1 MTVPAP
7 TFRNNDRTRKIIIT
21 CALPYANGQIHL
33 GHMLEHIQADI
44 QARFQRMRG
53 HHCYFICADDA
64 HGTPIML
71 KAEEEGVSPT
81 QLIDRVWVEHRRDF
95 DDFLISFD
103 NYYTTHSPENRY
115 YAELIYGRLNANGH
129 INRRTIRQLYDPE
142 RQMFLPDRFVR
153 GTCPVCRAENQHGDN
168 CEVCGSAYSSSE
180 LIDPVSVVSGAVP
193 QTRESEQ
200 LFFKLGDFRDFMIE
214 WFAQGHTQKEIANK
228 QMELFAQEL
237 LEWDI
242 SRNAPYWGFEIPGEK
257 DKYFYV
263 WLDAPIGYLASFRNL
278 CDRENLDFDEFFHKD
293 SVCEL
298 YHYVG
303 KDVARFHALFWPAE
317 LHGAGFRTPSGVWV
331 HGFLTVNGQ
340 KMSKSRGTFI
350 MAATYIKH
358 LNPEYLRYYFA
369 GKLDNTIDDIDLN
382 LTDLRTRVNSDLV
395 GKLVNIASR
404 CAGFI
409 TKTFDGKLGNV
420 LADVAMFEEF
430 AGAGEKIAASY
441 ESRLYNRAIRDIMA
455 LADRANQYIDA
466 AKPWVLVKDDR
477 TREQVRLICTQGLN
491 LFRLLIIYL
500 KPVLPKTAVNVE
512 LFLNIPPLKW
522 QDAGQPLLNH
532 RINRFKPLLTR
543 IEDKQIQSM
552 VAESMTGAKPS
563 TALADTPLAAPIS
576 MDDFSRVDLRVARI
590 VDASHVE
597 GADKLLRLTL
607 DLGGETRN
615 VFAGI
620 RSAYQPADLPGR
632 LTVVVANLAPRKMK
646 FGTSE
651 GMALCAGSGGKELF
665 LLSPDEGAIPGMRIT

>member
-1 MTVPAP
+1 MTSQE
-7 TFRNNDRTRKIIIT
+7 NHRTRKIMIT
-21 CALPYANGQIHL
+21 CALPYANGQVHL
-33 GHMLEHIQADI
+33 GHLLEHIQADI

-53 HHCYFICADDA
+53 HCCYFICADDA

-71 KAEEEGVSPT
+71 KAEEEGISPK
-81 QLIDRVWVEHRRDF
+81 QLIDRVLVEHKRDF

-115 YAELIYGRLNANGH
+115 YAELIYKRLNENGH
-129 INRRTIRQLYDPE
+129 INRRTIKQLYDPE
-142 RQMFLPDRFVR
+142 RQMFLPDRFVK
-153 GTCPVCRAENQHGDN
+153 GTCPVCRAEDQYGDN
-168 CEVCGSAYSSSE
+168 CEACGSTYSSSE
-180 LIDPVSVVSGAVP
+180 LINPVSAVSGATP
-193 QTRESEQ
+193 QMRESEQ
-200 LFFKLGDFRDFMIE
+200 LFFNLGNFKDFMIE
-214 WFAQGHTQKEIANK
+214 WFGQGHTQKEIANK
-228 QMELFAQEL
+228 QMELFTQEW

-278 CDRENLDFDEFFHKD
+278 CDRENLDFDEFFRKD
-293 SVCEL
+293 SECEL

-317 LHGAGFRTPSGVWV
+317 LHGAGFRTPSAVWV

-350 MAATYIKH
+350 MGETYINH
-358 LNPEYLRYYFA
+358 LNPEYLRYYYA

-382 LTDLRTRVNSDLV
+382 LTDFQTRVNSDLV

-409 TKTFDGKLGNV
+409 TKTFDGKLSDV
-420 LADVAMFEEF
+420 LADVTMFEEF
-430 AGAGEKIAASY
+430 AEAGEKIAASY
-441 ESRLYNRAIRDIMA
+441 ESRRYSRAIRDVMA

-466 AKPWVLVKDDR
+466 AKPWVLVKNDD
-477 TREQVRLICTQGLN
+477 TRDQVQLICTQGLN
-491 LFRLLIIYL
+491 LFRLLMIYL
-500 KPVLPKTAVNVE
+500 KPVLPKTAGNVE
-512 LFLNIPPLKW
+512 LFLNVPPLIW
-522 QDAGQPLLNH
+522 EDAGQPLLNH

-543 IEDKQIQSM
+543 IEDKQIEAM
-552 VAESMTGAKPS
+552 VEETKAEPKLSGPP
-563 TALADTPLAAPIS
+563 ADMPVADQIS
-576 MDDFSRVDLRVARI
+576 IDDFSRVDLRIARI

-597 GADKLLRLTL
+597 GADKLLQLTL
-607 DLGGETRN
+607 DLGFDDRN
-615 VFAGI
+615 IFAGI
-620 RSAYQPADLPGR
+620 KSAYRPEDIKGR

-651 GMALCAGSGGKELF
+651 GMVLCAGPGGKDLF

>member
-1 MTVPAP
+1 M
-7 TFRNNDRTRKIIIT
+7 IT
-21 CALPYANGQIHL
+21 CALPYANGQVHL
-33 GHMLEHIQADI
+33 GHLLEHIQADI

-53 HHCYFICADDA
+53 HCCYFICADDA

-71 KAEEEGVSPT
+71 KAEEEGISPK
-81 QLIDRVWVEHRRDF
+81 QLIDRVLVEHKRDF

-115 YAELIYGRLNANGH
+115 YAELIYKRLNENGH
-129 INRRTIRQLYDPE
+129 INRRTIKQLYDPE
-142 RQMFLPDRFVR
+142 RQMFLPDRFVK
-153 GTCPVCRAENQHGDN
+153 GTCPVCRAEDQYGDN
-168 CEVCGSAYSSSE
+168 CEACGSTYSSSE
-180 LIDPVSVVSGAVP
+180 LINPVSAVSGATP
-193 QTRESEQ
+193 QMRESEQ
-200 LFFKLGDFRDFMIE
+200 LFFNLGNFKDFMIE
-214 WFAQGHTQKEIANK
+214 WFGQGHTQKEIANK
-228 QMELFAQEL
+228 QMELFTQEW

-278 CDRENLDFDEFFHKD
+278 CDRENLDFDEFFRKD
-293 SVCEL
+293 SECEL

-317 LHGAGFRTPSGVWV
+317 LHGAGFRTPSAVWV

-350 MAATYIKH
+350 MGETYINH
-358 LNPEYLRYYFA
+358 LNPEYLRYYYA

-382 LTDLRTRVNSDLV
+382 LTDFQTRVNSDLV

-409 TKTFDGKLGNV
+409 TKTFDGKLSDV
-420 LADVAMFEEF
+420 LADVTMFEEF
-430 AGAGEKIAASY
+430 AEAGEKIAASY
-441 ESRLYNRAIRDIMA
+441 ESRRYSRAIRDVMA

-466 AKPWVLVKDDR
+466 AKPWVLVKNDD
-477 TREQVRLICTQGLN
+477 TRDQVQLICTQGLN
-491 LFRLLIIYL
+491 LFRLLMIYL
-500 KPVLPKTAVNVE
+500 KPVLPKTAGNVE
-512 LFLNIPPLKW
+512 LFLNVPPLIW
-522 QDAGQPLLNH
+522 EDAGQPLLNH

-543 IEDKQIQSM
+543 IEDKQIEAM
-552 VAESMTGAKPS
+552 VEETKAEPKLSGPP
-563 TALADTPLAAPIS
+563 ADMPVADQIS
-576 MDDFSRVDLRVARI
+576 IDDFSRVDLRIARI

-597 GADKLLRLTL
+597 GADKLLQLTL
-607 DLGGETRN
+607 DLGFDDRN
-615 VFAGI
+615 IFAGI
-620 RSAYQPADLPGR
+620 KSAYRPEDIKGR

-651 GMALCAGSGGKELF
+651 GMVLCAGPGGKDLF

>member
-1 MTVPAP
+1 M
-7 TFRNNDRTRKIIIT
+7 IT
-21 CALPYANGQIHL
+21 CALPYANGQVHL
-33 GHMLEHIQADI
+33 GHLLEHVQADI

-53 HHCYFICADDA
+53 HCCYFICADDA

-71 KAEEEGVSPT
+71 KAEEEGISPM
-81 QLIDRVWVEHRRDF
+81 QLIDRVWVEHKRDF

-115 YAELIYGRLNANGH
+115 YAELIYNRLNENGH
-129 INRRTIRQLYDPE
+129 INRRTIKQLYDPE
-142 RQMFLPDRFVR
+142 RQMFLPDRFVK
-153 GTCPVCRAENQHGDN
+153 GTCPVCRAEDQYGDN
-168 CEVCGSAYSSSE
+168 CEACGSTYSSSE
-180 LIDPVSVVSGAVP
+180 LINPVSAVSGATP
-193 QTRESEQ
+193 EMRESEQ
-200 LFFKLGDFRDFMIE
+200 LFFKLGDFKDFMIE
-214 WFAQGHTQKEIANK
+214 WFGQGHTQKEIANK
-228 QMELFAQEL
+228 QMELFTQEL

-278 CDRENLDFDEFFHKD
+278 CDRENLDFDEFFRKD
-293 SVCEL
+293 SECEL

-350 MAATYIKH
+350 MAETYINH

-382 LTDLRTRVNSDLV
+382 LTDFQTRVNSDLV

-409 TKTFDGKLGNV
+409 TKTFDGKLSDV
-420 LADVAMFEEF
+420 LADVTMFEEF
-430 AGAGEKIAASY
+430 AEAGGKIAASY
-441 ESRLYNRAIRDIMA
+441 ESRRYSRAIRDVMA

-466 AKPWVLVKDDR
+466 AKPWVLVKNDD
-477 TREQVRLICTQGLN
+477 TRDQVRVICTQGLN
-491 LFRLLIIYL
+491 LFRLLMIYL
-500 KPVLPKTAVNVE
+500 KPVLPKTAGNVE

-522 QDAGQPLLNH
+522 EDAGQPLLNH

-543 IEDKQIQSM
+543 IEDKQIEAM
-552 VAESMTGAKPS
+552 VEETRAEPKLSGP
-563 TALADTPLAAPIS
+563 LADMPVVDQIS
-576 MDDFSRVDLRVARI
+576 IDDFSRVDLRIARI

-597 GADKLLRLTL
+597 GADKLLQLTL
-607 DLGGETRN
+607 DLGFDDRN
-615 VFAGI
+615 IFAGI
-620 RSAYQPADLPGR
+620 KSAYQPEDIKGR

-651 GMALCAGSGGKELF
+651 GMVLCAGPGGKDLF

>member
-1 MTVPAP
+1 M
-7 TFRNNDRTRKIIIT
+7 IT
-21 CALPYANGQIHL
+21 CALPYANGQLHL
-33 GHMLEHIQADI
+33 GHLLEHIQADI

-53 HHCYFICADDA
+53 HFCYFICADDA

-71 KAEEEGVSPT
+71 KAEEEGISPM
-81 QLIDRVWVEHRRDF
+81 QLIDRVWVEHKRDF

-115 YAELIYGRLNANGH
+115 YAELIYSRLNENGH
-129 INRRTIRQLYDPE
+129 INRRTIQQLYDPE
-142 RQMFLPDRFVR
+142 RQMFLPDRFVK
-153 GTCPVCRAENQHGDN
+153 GTCPVCRAEDQYGDN
-168 CEVCGSAYSSSE
+168 CEACGSTYSSSE
-180 LIDPVSVVSGAVP
+180 LIDPVSAVSGATP
-193 QTRESEQ
+193 QMRESEQ
-200 LFFKLGDFRDFMIE
+200 LFFKLGDFKDFMIE
-214 WFAQGHTQKEIANK
+214 WFGQGHTQKEIANK
-228 QMELFAQEL
+228 QMELFTQEL

-278 CDRENLDFDEFFHKD
+278 CDRENLDFDEFFRKD
-293 SVCEL
+293 SECEL

-350 MAATYIKH
+350 MAETYLNH
-358 LNPEYLRYYFA
+358 LDPEYLRYYFA
-369 GKLDNTIDDIDLN
+369 GKLDHTIDDIDLN
-382 LTDLRTRVNSDLV
+382 LTDFQTRVNSDLV

-409 TKTFDGKLGNV
+409 TKTFDGKLSDV
-420 LADVAMFEEF
+420 LADVTLFEEF
-430 AGAGEKIAASY
+430 AEAEGKIAASY
-441 ESRLYNRAIRDIMA
+441 ESRRYSRAIRDVMA

-466 AKPWVLVKDDR
+466 AKPWILVKNDD
-477 TREQVRLICTQGLN
+477 TRDQVRLICTQGLN
-491 LFRLLIIYL
+491 LFRLLMIYL
-500 KPVLPKTAVNVE
+500 KPVLPKTAGNVE
-512 LFLNIPPLKW
+512 SFLNIPPLKW
-522 QDAGQPLLNH
+522 EDAGQPLLNH

-543 IEDKQIQSM
+543 IEDKQIEAM
-552 VAESMTGAKPS
+552 VEETRAEPKPS
-563 TALADTPLAAPIS
+563 GPLADMPVADQIS
-576 MDDFSRVDLRVARI
+576 IDDFSRVDLRVARI
-590 VDASHVE
+590 VDANHVE

-607 DLGGETRN
+607 DLGFDERN
-615 VFAGI
+615 IFAGI
-620 RSAYQPADLPGR
+620 KSAYQPEDIKGR

-651 GMALCAGSGGKELF
+651 GMALCAGPGGKDLF
-665 LLSPDEGAIPGMRIT
+665 LLSPDEGAVPGMRIT

>member
-1 MTVPAP
+1 ML
-7 TFRNNDRTRKIIIT
+7 T

-33 GHMLEHIQADI
+33 GHLLEHIQADI

-53 HHCYFICADDA
+53 HCCYFICADDA

-71 KAEEEGVSPT
+71 KAEEEGISPLE
-81 QLIDRVWVEHRRDF
+81 LIERVRGEHQRDF

-103 NYYTTHSPENRY
+103 NYYTTHSPENRH
-115 YAELIYGRLNANGH
+115 YAELIYSRLNENGH
-129 INRRTIRQLYDPE
+129 ISRRTIQQLYDPE
-142 RQMFLPDRFVR
+142 KQMFLPDRFVK
-153 GTCPVCRAENQHGDN
+153 GTCPVCQAEGQYGDN
-168 CEVCGSAYSSSE
+168 CEACGSAYSSSE
-180 LIDPVSVVSGAVP
+180 LINPVSAVSGAIP
-193 QTRESEQ
+193 EMRESEQ

-214 WFAQGHTQKEIANK
+214 WFKQGHTQKEIANK
-228 QMELFAQEL
+228 QMELFSEEL

-263 WLDAPIGYLASFRNL
+263 WLDAPIGYLASFQNL
-278 CDRENLDFDEFFHKD
+278 CDRENLDFDEFFRKD
-293 SVCEL
+293 SECEL
-298 YHYVG
+298 VHYVG
-303 KDVARFHALFWPAE
+303 KDIARFHALFWPAE

-350 MAATYIKH
+350 MAETYINH
-358 LNPEYLRYYFA
+358 LNPEYLRYYYA
-369 GKLDNTIDDIDLN
+369 GKLDHTIDDIDLN
-382 LTDLRTRVNSDLV
+382 LADFQTRVNADLV

-409 TKTFDGKLGNV
+409 TRIFDGRLSDT
-420 LADVAMFEEF
+420 LADAAMFEEF
-430 AGAGEKIAASY
+430 VEAGEKIAVSY
-441 ESRLYNRAIRDIMA
+441 ESRRYSRAIRDVMA

-466 AKPWVLVKDDR
+466 AKPWILVKNDD
-477 TREQVRLICTQGLN
+477 TRDQVQSICTQGLN
-491 LFRLLIIYL
+491 LFRLLMVYL
-500 KPVLPKTAVNVE
+500 KPVLPKTADNVE
-512 LFLNIPPLKW
+512 SFLNIPPLKW
-522 QDAGQPLLNH
+522 EDAGQPLLNH

-543 IEDKQIQSM
+543 IESKQIEAM
-552 VAESMTGAKPS
+552 VAETRTEPKPS
-563 TALADTPLAAPIS
+563 AALSDMPVADPINI
-576 MDDFSRVDLRVARI
+576 DDFSRVDLRVARI

-615 VFAGI
+615 IFAGI
-620 RSAYQPADLPGR
+620 KSAYQPSDLKGR

-651 GMALCAGSGGKELF
+651 GMALCAGPGGKDLF
-665 LLSPDEGAIPGMRIT
+665 LLSPDEGATPGMRIT

>member
-1 MTVPAP
+1 M
-7 TFRNNDRTRKIIIT
+7 IT
-21 CALPYANGQIHL
+21 CALPYANGQVHL
-33 GHMLEHIQADI
+33 GHLLEHIQADI

-53 HHCYFICADDA
+53 HCCYFICADDA

-71 KAEEEGVSPT
+71 KAEEEGISPK
-81 QLIDRVWVEHRRDF
+81 QLIDRVLVEHKRDF

-115 YAELIYGRLNANGH
+115 YAELIYKRLNENGH
-129 INRRTIRQLYDPE
+129 INRRTIKQLYDPE
-142 RQMFLPDRFVR
+142 RQMFLPDRFVK
-153 GTCPVCRAENQHGDN
+153 GTCPVCRAEDQYGDN
-168 CEVCGSAYSSSE
+168 CEACGSTYSSSE
-180 LIDPVSVVSGAVP
+180 LINPVSAVSGATP
-193 QTRESEQ
+193 QMRESEQ
-200 LFFKLGDFRDFMIE
+200 LFFNLGNFKDFMIE
-214 WFAQGHTQKEIANK
+214 WFGQGHTQKEIANK
-228 QMELFAQEL
+228 QMELFTQEW

-278 CDRENLDFDEFFHKD
+278 CDRENLDFDEFFRKD
-293 SVCEL
+293 SECEL

-317 LHGAGFRTPSGVWV
+317 LHGAGFRTPSAVWV

-350 MAATYIKH
+350 MGETYINH
-358 LNPEYLRYYFA
+358 LNPEYLRYYYA

-382 LTDLRTRVNSDLV
+382 LTDFQTRVNSDLV

-409 TKTFDGKLGNV
+409 TKTFDGKLSDV
-420 LADVAMFEEF
+420 LVDVTMFEEF
-430 AGAGEKIAASY
+430 AEAGEKIAASY
-441 ESRLYNRAIRDIMA
+441 ESRRYSRAIRDVMA

-466 AKPWVLVKDDR
+466 AKPWVLVRNDD
-477 TREQVRLICTQGLN
+477 TRDQVQSICTQGLN
-491 LFRLLIIYL
+491 LFRLLMIYL
-500 KPVLPKTAVNVE
+500 KPVLPKTAGNVE
-512 LFLNIPPLKW
+512 LFLNVPPLKW
-522 QDAGQPLLNH
+522 EDAGQPLLNH

-543 IEDKQIQSM
+543 IEDKQIEAM
-552 VAESMTGAKPS
+552 VEETRAEPKLSGPP
-563 TALADTPLAAPIS
+563 ADMPVADQIS
-576 MDDFSRVDLRVARI
+576 IDDFSRVDLRIARI

-607 DLGGETRN
+607 DLGLDDRN
-615 VFAGI
+615 IFAGI
-620 RSAYQPADLPGR
+620 KSAYRPEDIKGR

-651 GMALCAGSGGKELF
+651 GMVLCAGPGGKDLF

>member
-1 MTVPAP
+1 MTSQE
-7 TFRNNDRTRKIIIT
+7 NHRTRKIMIT
-21 CALPYANGQIHL
+21 CALPYANGQVHL
-33 GHMLEHIQADI
+33 GHLLEHIQADI

-53 HHCYFICADDA
+53 HCCYFICADDA

-71 KAEEEGVSPT
+71 KAEEEGISPK
-81 QLIDRVWVEHRRDF
+81 QLIDRVLVEHKRDF

-115 YAELIYGRLNANGH
+115 YAELIYKRLNENGH
-129 INRRTIRQLYDPE
+129 INRRTIKQLYDPE
-142 RQMFLPDRFVR
+142 RQMFLPDRFVK
-153 GTCPVCRAENQHGDN
+153 GTCPVCRAEDQYGDN
-168 CEVCGSAYSSSE
+168 CEACGSTYSSSE
-180 LIDPVSVVSGAVP
+180 LINPVSAVSGATP
-193 QTRESEQ
+193 QMRESEQ
-200 LFFKLGDFRDFMIE
+200 LFFNLGNFKDFMIE
-214 WFAQGHTQKEIANK
+214 WFGQGHTQKEIANK
-228 QMELFAQEL
+228 QMELFTQEW

-278 CDRENLDFDEFFHKD
+278 CDRENLDFDEFFRKD
-293 SVCEL
+293 SECEL

-317 LHGAGFRTPSGVWV
+317 LHGAGFRTPSAVWV

-350 MAATYIKH
+350 MAETYINH
-358 LNPEYLRYYFA
+358 LSPEYLRYYFA

-382 LTDLRTRVNSDLV
+382 LTDFQTRVNSDLV

-409 TKTFDGKLGNV
+409 TKTFDGKLSDV
-420 LADVAMFEEF
+420 LADVTMFEEF
-430 AGAGEKIAASY
+430 AEAGGKIAASY
-441 ESRLYNRAIRDIMA
+441 ESRRYSRAIRDVMA

-466 AKPWVLVKDDR
+466 AKPWVLVRNDD
-477 TREQVRLICTQGLN
+477 TRDQVQSICTQGLN
-491 LFRLLIIYL
+491 LFRLLMIYL
-500 KPVLPKTAVNVE
+500 KPVLPKTAGNVE
-512 LFLNIPPLKW
+512 LFLNVPPLKW
-522 QDAGQPLLNH
+522 EDAGQPLLNH

-543 IEDKQIQSM
+543 IEDKQIEAM
-552 VAESMTGAKPS
+552 VEETRAEPKLSGPP
-563 TALADTPLAAPIS
+563 ADMPVADQIS
-576 MDDFSRVDLRVARI
+576 IDDFSRVDLRIARI

-607 DLGGETRN
+607 DLGFDDRN
-615 VFAGI
+615 IFAGI
-620 RSAYQPADLPGR
+620 KSAYRPEDIKGR

-651 GMALCAGSGGKELF
+651 GMVLCAGPGGKDLF

>member
-1 MTVPAP
+1 M
-7 TFRNNDRTRKIIIT
+7 IT
-21 CALPYANGQIHL
+21 CALPYANGQVHL
-33 GHMLEHIQADI
+33 GHLLEHIQADI

-53 HHCYFICADDA
+53 HCCYFICADDA

-71 KAEEEGVSPT
+71 KAEEEGISPK
-81 QLIDRVWVEHRRDF
+81 QLIDRVLVEHKRDF

-115 YAELIYGRLNANGH
+115 YAELIYKRLNENGH
-129 INRRTIRQLYDPE
+129 INRRTIKQLYDPE
-142 RQMFLPDRFVR
+142 RQMFLPDRFVK
-153 GTCPVCRAENQHGDN
+153 GTCPVCRAEDQYGDN
-168 CEVCGSAYSSSE
+168 CEACGSTYSSSE
-180 LIDPVSVVSGAVP
+180 LINPVSAVSGATP
-193 QTRESEQ
+193 QMRESEQ
-200 LFFKLGDFRDFMIE
+200 LFFNLGNFKDFMVE
-214 WFAQGHTQKEIANK
+214 WFGQGHTQKEIANK
-228 QMELFAQEL
+228 QMELFTQEW

-278 CDRENLDFDEFFHKD
+278 CDRENLDFDEFFRKD
-293 SVCEL
+293 SECEL

-317 LHGAGFRTPSGVWV
+317 LHGAGFRTPSAVWV

-350 MAATYIKH
+350 MGETYINH
-358 LNPEYLRYYFA
+358 LNPEYLRYYYA

-382 LTDLRTRVNSDLV
+382 LTDFQTRVNSDLV

-409 TKTFDGKLGNV
+409 TKTFDGKLSDV
-420 LADVAMFEEF
+420 LADVTMFEEF
-430 AGAGEKIAASY
+430 AEAGEKIAASY
-441 ESRLYNRAIRDIMA
+441 ESRRYSRAIRDVMA

-466 AKPWVLVKDDR
+466 AKPWVLVKNDD
-477 TREQVRLICTQGLN
+477 TRDQVQLICTQGLN
-491 LFRLLIIYL
+491 LFRLLMIYL
-500 KPVLPKTAVNVE
+500 KPVLPKTAGNVE
-512 LFLNIPPLKW
+512 LFLNVPPLIW
-522 QDAGQPLLNH
+522 EDAGQPLLNH

-543 IEDKQIQSM
+543 IEDKQIEAM
-552 VAESMTGAKPS
+552 VEETKAEPKLSGPP
-563 TALADTPLAAPIS
+563 ADMPVADQIS
-576 MDDFSRVDLRVARI
+576 IDDFSRVDLRIARI

-597 GADKLLRLTL
+597 GADKLLQLTL
-607 DLGGETRN
+607 DLGFDDRKI
-615 VFAGI
+615 FAGI
-620 RSAYQPADLPGR
+620 KSAYRPEDIKGR

-651 GMALCAGSGGKELF
+651 GMVLCAGPGGKDLF

>member
-1 MTVPAP
+1 M
-7 TFRNNDRTRKIIIT
+7 IT
-21 CALPYANGQIHL
+21 CALPYANGQVHL
-33 GHMLEHIQADI
+33 GHLLEHIQADI

-53 HHCYFICADDA
+53 HCCYFICADDA

-71 KAEEEGVSPT
+71 KAEEEGISPK
-81 QLIDRVWVEHRRDF
+81 QLIDRVLVEHKRDF

-115 YAELIYGRLNANGH
+115 YAELIYKRLNENGH
-129 INRRTIRQLYDPE
+129 INRRTIKQLYDPE
-142 RQMFLPDRFVR
+142 RQMFLPDRFVK
-153 GTCPVCRAENQHGDN
+153 GTCPVCRAEDQYGDN
-168 CEVCGSAYSSSE
+168 CEACGSTYSSSE
-180 LIDPVSVVSGAVP
+180 LINPVSAVSGATP
-193 QTRESEQ
+193 QMRESEQ
-200 LFFKLGDFRDFMIE
+200 LFFNLGNFKDFMIE
-214 WFAQGHTQKEIANK
+214 WFGQGHTQKEIANK
-228 QMELFAQEL
+228 QMELFTQEW

-278 CDRENLDFDEFFHKD
+278 CDRENLDFDEFFRKD
-293 SVCEL
+293 SECEL

-317 LHGAGFRTPSGVWV
+317 LHGAGFRTPSAVWV

-350 MAATYIKH
+350 MAETYINH
-358 LNPEYLRYYFA
+358 LSPEYLRYYFA

-382 LTDLRTRVNSDLV
+382 LTDFQTRVNSDLV

-409 TKTFDGKLGNV
+409 TKTFDGKLSDV
-420 LADVAMFEEF
+420 LADVTMFEEF
-430 AGAGEKIAASY
+430 AEAGGKIAASY
-441 ESRLYNRAIRDIMA
+441 ESRRYSRAIRDVMA

-466 AKPWVLVKDDR
+466 AKPWVLVRNDD
-477 TREQVRLICTQGLN
+477 TRDQVQSICTQGLN
-491 LFRLLIIYL
+491 LFRLLMIYL
-500 KPVLPKTAVNVE
+500 KPVLPKTAGNVE
-512 LFLNIPPLKW
+512 LFLNVPPLKW
-522 QDAGQPLLNH
+522 EDAGQPLLNH

-543 IEDKQIQSM
+543 IEDKQIEAM
-552 VAESMTGAKPS
+552 VEETRAEPKLSGPP
-563 TALADTPLAAPIS
+563 ADMPVADQIS
-576 MDDFSRVDLRVARI
+576 IDDFSRVDLRIARI

-607 DLGGETRN
+607 DLGFDDRN
-615 VFAGI
+615 IFAGI
-620 RSAYQPADLPGR
+620 KSAYRPEDIKGR

-651 GMALCAGSGGKELF
+651 GMVLCAGPGGKDLF

>member
-1 MTVPAP
+1 M
-7 TFRNNDRTRKIIIT
+7 IT
-21 CALPYANGQIHL
+21 CALPYANGQVHL
-33 GHMLEHIQADI
+33 GHLLEHIQADI

-53 HHCYFICADDA
+53 HCCYFICADDA

-71 KAEEEGVSPT
+71 KAEEEGISPK
-81 QLIDRVWVEHRRDF
+81 QLIDRVLVEHKRDF

-115 YAELIYGRLNANGH
+115 YAELIYKRLNENGH
-129 INRRTIRQLYDPE
+129 INRRTIKQLYDPE
-142 RQMFLPDRFVR
+142 RQMFLPDRFVK
-153 GTCPVCRAENQHGDN
+153 GTCPVCRAEDQYGDN
-168 CEVCGSAYSSSE
+168 CEACGSTYSSSE
-180 LIDPVSVVSGAVP
+180 LINPVSAVSGATP
-193 QTRESEQ
+193 QMRESEQ
-200 LFFKLGDFRDFMIE
+200 LFFNLGNFKDFMVE
-214 WFAQGHTQKEIANK
+214 WFGQGHTQKEIANK
-228 QMELFAQEL
+228 QMELFTQEW

-278 CDRENLDFDEFFHKD
+278 CDRENLDFDEFFRKD
-293 SVCEL
+293 SECEL

-317 LHGAGFRTPSGVWV
+317 LHGAGFRTPSAVWV

-350 MAATYIKH
+350 MGETYINH
-358 LNPEYLRYYFA
+358 LNPEYLRYYYA

-382 LTDLRTRVNSDLV
+382 LTDFQTRVNSDLV

-409 TKTFDGKLGNV
+409 TKTFDGKLSDV
-420 LADVAMFEEF
+420 LADVTMFEEF
-430 AGAGEKIAASY
+430 AEAGEKIAASY
-441 ESRLYNRAIRDIMA
+441 ESRRYSRAMRDVMA
-455 LADRANQYIDA
+455 LADRANQYIDS
-466 AKPWVLVKDDR
+466 AKPWVLVKNDD
-477 TREQVRLICTQGLN
+477 TRDQVQLICTQGLN
-491 LFRLLIIYL
+491 LFRLLMIYL
-500 KPVLPKTAVNVE
+500 KPVLPKTAGNVE
-512 LFLNIPPLKW
+512 LFLNVPPLIW
-522 QDAGQPLLNH
+522 EDAGQPLLNH

-543 IEDKQIQSM
+543 IEDKQIEAM
-552 VAESMTGAKPS
+552 VEETKAEPKLSGPP
-563 TALADTPLAAPIS
+563 ADMPVADQIS
-576 MDDFSRVDLRVARI
+576 IDDFSRVDLRIARI

-597 GADKLLRLTL
+597 GADKLLQLTL
-607 DLGGETRN
+607 DLGFDDRKI
-615 VFAGI
+615 FAGI
-620 RSAYQPADLPGR
+620 KSAYRPEDIKGR

-651 GMALCAGSGGKELF
+651 GMVLCAGPGGKDLF

>member
-1 MTVPAP
+1 MTSQE
-7 TFRNNDRTRKIIIT
+7 NHRTRKIMIT
-21 CALPYANGQIHL
+21 CALPYANGQVHL
-33 GHMLEHIQADI
+33 GHLLEHIQADI

-53 HHCYFICADDA
+53 HCCYFICADDA

-71 KAEEEGVSPT
+71 KAEEEGISPK
-81 QLIDRVWVEHRRDF
+81 QLIDRVLVEHKRDF

-115 YAELIYGRLNANGH
+115 YAELIYKRLNENGH
-129 INRRTIRQLYDPE
+129 INRRTIKQLYDPE
-142 RQMFLPDRFVR
+142 RQMFLPDRFVK
-153 GTCPVCRAENQHGDN
+153 GTCPVCRAEDQYGDN
-168 CEVCGSAYSSSE
+168 CEACGSTYSSSE
-180 LIDPVSVVSGAVP
+180 LINPVSAVSGATP
-193 QTRESEQ
+193 QMRESEQ
-200 LFFKLGDFRDFMIE
+200 LFFNLGNFKDFMVE
-214 WFAQGHTQKEIANK
+214 WFGQGHTQKEIANK
-228 QMELFAQEL
+228 QMELFTQEW

-278 CDRENLDFDEFFHKD
+278 CDRENLDFDEFFRKD
-293 SVCEL
+293 SECEL

-317 LHGAGFRTPSGVWV
+317 LHGAGFRTPSAVWV

-350 MAATYIKH
+350 MGETYINH
-358 LNPEYLRYYFA
+358 LNPEYLRYYYA

-382 LTDLRTRVNSDLV
+382 LTDFQTRVNSDLV

-409 TKTFDGKLGNV
+409 TKTFDGKLSDV
-420 LADVAMFEEF
+420 LADVTMFEEF
-430 AGAGEKIAASY
+430 AEAGEKIAASY
-441 ESRLYNRAIRDIMA
+441 ESRRYSRAIRDVMA

-466 AKPWVLVKDDR
+466 AKPWVLVKNDD
-477 TREQVRLICTQGLN
+477 TRDQVQLICTQGLN
-491 LFRLLIIYL
+491 LFRLLMIYL
-500 KPVLPKTAVNVE
+500 KPVLPKTAGNVE
-512 LFLNIPPLKW
+512 LFLNVPPLIW
-522 QDAGQPLLNH
+522 EDAGQPLLNH

-543 IEDKQIQSM
+543 IEDKQIEAM
-552 VAESMTGAKPS
+552 VEETKAEPKLSGPP
-563 TALADTPLAAPIS
+563 ADMPVADQIS
-576 MDDFSRVDLRVARI
+576 IDDFSRVDLRIARI

-597 GADKLLRLTL
+597 GADKLLQLTL
-607 DLGGETRN
+607 DLGFDDRKI
-615 VFAGI
+615 FAGI
-620 RSAYQPADLPGR
+620 KSAYRPEDIKGR

-651 GMALCAGSGGKELF
+651 GMVLCAGPGGKDLF

>member
-1 MTVPAP
+1 M
-7 TFRNNDRTRKIIIT
+7 IT
-21 CALPYANGQIHL
+21 CALPYANGKVHL
-33 GHMLEHIQADI
+33 GHLLEHIQADI

-53 HHCYFICADDA
+53 NCCYFICADDA

-71 KAEEEGVSPT
+71 KAEEEGISPK
-81 QLIDRVWVEHRRDF
+81 QLIDRVLVEHKRDF

-103 NYYTTHSPENRY
+103 NYYTTHSPENRF
-115 YAELIYGRLNANGH
+115 YAELIYSRLNENGH
-129 INRRTIRQLYDPE
+129 INRRTIKQLYDPE
-142 RQMFLPDRFVR
+142 RKMFLPDRFVK
-153 GTCPVCRAENQHGDN
+153 GTCPVCRAENQYGDN
-168 CEVCGSAYSSSE
+168 CEACGSTYSSSE
-180 LIDPVSVVSGAVP
+180 LINPVSAVSGATP

-200 LFFKLGDFRDFMIE
+200 LFFKLGDFKDFMTE
-214 WFAQGHTQKEIANK
+214 WFEQGHTQKEIANK
-228 QMELFAQEL
+228 QMELFEQEL
-237 LEWDI
+237 VEWDI

-263 WLDAPIGYLASFRNL
+263 WLDAPIGYLASFKNL
-278 CDRENLDFDEFFHKD
+278 CDRENLDFDEFFRKD
-293 SVCEL
+293 SECEL

-317 LHGAGFRTPSGVWV
+317 LHGAGFRTPSAVWV

-350 MAATYIKH
+350 MAETYINH
-358 LNPEYLRYYFA
+358 LSPEYIRYYFA

-382 LTDLRTRVNSDLV
+382 LTDFQTRVNSDLV

-409 TKTFDGKLGNV
+409 TKTFDGKLSDV
-420 LADVAMFEEF
+420 LADVTMFEEF
-430 AGAGEKIAASY
+430 AEAGGKIAASY
-441 ESRLYNRAIRDIMA
+441 ESRRYSRAIRDVMA

-466 AKPWVLVKDDR
+466 AKPWVLVKNDD
-477 TREQVRLICTQGLN
+477 TRGQVQLICTQGLN
-491 LFRLLIIYL
+491 LFRLLMIYL
-500 KPVLPKTAVNVE
+500 KPVLPKTAGNVE
-512 LFLNIPPLKW
+512 LFLNVPPLKW
-522 QDAGQPLLNH
+522 EDAGQPLLNH

-543 IEDKQIQSM
+543 IEDKQIEAM
-552 VAESMTGAKPS
+552 VEETRAEPKLSGPLTDMPV
-563 TALADTPLAAPIS
+563 ADQIS
-576 MDDFSRVDLRVARI
+576 IDDFSRVDLRIARI

-597 GADKLLRLTL
+597 GADKLLQLTL
-607 DLGGETRN
+607 DLGGKNRN
-615 VFAGI
+615 IFAGI
-620 RSAYQPADLPGR
+620 KSAYRPEDIKGR

-651 GMALCAGSGGKELF
+651 GMVLCAGPGGKDLF

>member
-1 MTVPAP
+1 M
-7 TFRNNDRTRKIIIT
+7 IT
-21 CALPYANGQIHL
+21 CALPYANGQVHL
-33 GHMLEHIQADI
+33 GHLLEHIQADI

-53 HHCYFICADDA
+53 HCCYFICADDA

-71 KAEEEGVSPT
+71 KAEEEGISPK
-81 QLIDRVWVEHRRDF
+81 QLIDRVLVEHKRDF

-115 YAELIYGRLNANGH
+115 YAELIYKRLNENGH
-129 INRRTIRQLYDPE
+129 INRRTIKQLYDPE
-142 RQMFLPDRFVR
+142 RQMFLPDRFVK
-153 GTCPVCRAENQHGDN
+153 GTCPVCRAEDQYGDN
-168 CEVCGSAYSSSE
+168 CEACGSTYSSSE
-180 LIDPVSVVSGAVP
+180 LINPVSAVSGATP
-193 QTRESEQ
+193 QMRESEQ
-200 LFFKLGDFRDFMIE
+200 LFFNLGNFKDFMIE
-214 WFAQGHTQKEIANK
+214 WFGQGHTQKEIANK
-228 QMELFAQEL
+228 QMELFTQEW

-278 CDRENLDFDEFFHKD
+278 CDRENLDFDEFFRKD
-293 SVCEL
+293 SECEL

-317 LHGAGFRTPSGVWV
+317 LHGAGFRTPSAVWV

-350 MAATYIKH
+350 MGETYINH
-358 LNPEYLRYYFA
+358 LNPEYLRYYYA

-382 LTDLRTRVNSDLV
+382 LTDFQTRVNSDLV

-409 TKTFDGKLGNV
+409 TKTFDGKLSDV
-420 LADVAMFEEF
+420 LADVTMFEEF
-430 AGAGEKIAASY
+430 AEAGEKIAASY
-441 ESRLYNRAIRDIMA
+441 ESRRYSRAIRDVMA

-466 AKPWVLVKDDR
+466 AKPWVLVKNDD
-477 TREQVRLICTQGLN
+477 TRDQVQLICTQGLN
-491 LFRLLIIYL
+491 LFRLLMIYL
-500 KPVLPKTAVNVE
+500 KPVLPKTAGNVE
-512 LFLNIPPLKW
+512 LFLNVPPLIW
-522 QDAGQPLLNH
+522 EDAGQPLLNH

-543 IEDKQIQSM
+543 IEDKQIEAM
-552 VAESMTGAKPS
+552 VEETRAEPKLSGPP
-563 TALADTPLAAPIS
+563 ADMPVADQIS
-576 MDDFSRVDLRVARI
+576 IDDFSRVDLRIARI

-597 GADKLLRLTL
+597 GADKLLQLTL
-607 DLGGETRN
+607 DLGFDDRN
-615 VFAGI
+615 IFAGI
-620 RSAYQPADLPGR
+620 KSAYRPEDIKGR

-651 GMALCAGSGGKELF
+651 GMVLCAGLGGKDLF

>member
-1 MTVPAP
+1 M
-7 TFRNNDRTRKIIIT
+7 IT
-21 CALPYANGQIHL
+21 CALPYANGQVHL
-33 GHMLEHIQADI
+33 GHLLEHIQADI

-53 HHCYFICADDA
+53 HCCYFICADDA

-71 KAEEEGVSPT
+71 KAEEEGISPM
-81 QLIDRVWVEHRRDF
+81 QLIDRVWVEHKRDF

-115 YAELIYGRLNANGH
+115 YAELIYSRLNENGH
-129 INRRTIRQLYDPE
+129 INRRTIKQLYDPE
-142 RQMFLPDRFVR
+142 RQMFLPDRFVK
-153 GTCPVCRAENQHGDN
+153 GTCPVCRAEDQYGDN
-168 CEVCGSAYSSSE
+168 CEACGSTYSSSE
-180 LIDPVSVVSGAVP
+180 LIDPVSAVSGATP

-200 LFFKLGDFRDFMIE
+200 LFFKLGDFKDFMIE
-214 WFAQGHTQKEIANK
+214 WFGQGHTQKEIANK
-228 QMELFAQEL
+228 QMELFTQEL

-278 CDRENLDFDEFFHKD
+278 CDRENLDFDEFFRKD
-293 SVCEL
+293 SECEL

-317 LHGAGFRTPSGVWV
+317 LHGAGFRTPSAVWV

-350 MAATYIKH
+350 MGETYINH
-358 LNPEYLRYYFA
+358 LNPEYLRYYYA

-382 LTDLRTRVNSDLV
+382 LTDFQTRVNSDLV

-409 TKTFDGKLGNV
+409 TKTFDGKLSDV
-420 LADVAMFEEF
+420 LADVTMFEEF
-430 AGAGEKIAASY
+430 AEAGEKIAASY
-441 ESRLYNRAIRDIMA
+441 ESRRYSRAIRDVMA

-466 AKPWVLVKDDR
+466 AKPWVLVKNDD
-477 TREQVRLICTQGLN
+477 TRDQVQLICTQGLN
-491 LFRLLIIYL
+491 LFRLLMIYL
-500 KPVLPKTAVNVE
+500 KPVLPKTAGNVE
-512 LFLNIPPLKW
+512 LFLNVPPLKW
-522 QDAGQPLLNH
+522 EDAGQPLLNH
-532 RINRFKPLLTR
+532 RINRFKPLLIR
-543 IEDKQIQSM
+543 IEDKQIEAM
-552 VAESMTGAKPS
+552 VEETKAEPKLSGPP
-563 TALADTPLAAPIS
+563 ADMPVADQIS
-576 MDDFSRVDLRVARI
+576 IDDFSRVDLRIARI
-590 VDASHVE
+590 VDASPVE
-597 GADKLLRLTL
+597 GADKLLQLTL
-607 DLGGETRN
+607 DLGFDDRN
-615 VFAGI
+615 IFAGI
-620 RSAYQPADLPGR
+620 KSAYRPEDIKGR

-651 GMALCAGSGGKELF
+651 GMVLCAGPGGKDLF

>member
-1 MTVPAP
+1 M
-7 TFRNNDRTRKIIIT
+7 IT
-21 CALPYANGQIHL
+21 CALPYANGQVHL
-33 GHMLEHIQADI
+33 GHLLEHIQADI

-53 HHCYFICADDA
+53 HCCYFICADDA

-71 KAEEEGVSPT
+71 KAEEEGISPK
-81 QLIDRVWVEHRRDF
+81 QLIDRVLVEHKRDF

-115 YAELIYGRLNANGH
+115 YAELIYKRLNENGH
-129 INRRTIRQLYDPE
+129 INRRTIKQLYDPE
-142 RQMFLPDRFVR
+142 RQMFLPDRFVK
-153 GTCPVCRAENQHGDN
+153 GTCPVCRAEDQYGDN
-168 CEVCGSAYSSSE
+168 CEACGSTYSSSE
-180 LIDPVSVVSGAVP
+180 LINPVSAVSGATP
-193 QTRESEQ
+193 QMRESEQ
-200 LFFKLGDFRDFMIE
+200 LFFNLGNFKDFMIE
-214 WFAQGHTQKEIANK
+214 WFGQGHTQKEIANK
-228 QMELFAQEL
+228 QMELFTQEW

-278 CDRENLDFDEFFHKD
+278 CDRENLDFDEFFRKD
-293 SVCEL
+293 SECEL

-317 LHGAGFRTPSGVWV
+317 LHGAGFRTPSAVWV

-350 MAATYIKH
+350 MAETYINH
-358 LNPEYLRYYFA
+358 LNPEYLRYYYA

-382 LTDLRTRVNSDLV
+382 LTDFQTRVNSDLV

-409 TKTFDGKLGNV
+409 TKTFDGKLSDV
-420 LADVAMFEEF
+420 LADVTMFEEF
-430 AGAGEKIAASY
+430 AEAGEKIAASY
-441 ESRLYNRAIRDIMA
+441 ESRRYSRAIRDVMA

-466 AKPWVLVKDDR
+466 AKPWVLVKNDD
-477 TREQVRLICTQGLN
+477 TRDQVQLICTQGLN
-491 LFRLLIIYL
+491 LFRLLMIYL
-500 KPVLPKTAVNVE
+500 KPVLPKTAGNVE
-512 LFLNIPPLKW
+512 LFLNVPPLIW
-522 QDAGQPLLNH
+522 EDAGQPLLNH

-543 IEDKQIQSM
+543 IEDKQIEAM
-552 VAESMTGAKPS
+552 VEETRAEPKLSGPP
-563 TALADTPLAAPIS
+563 ADMPVADQIS
-576 MDDFSRVDLRVARI
+576 IDDFSRVDLRIARI

-597 GADKLLRLTL
+597 GADKLLQLTL
-607 DLGGETRN
+607 DLGFDDRKI
-615 VFAGI
+615 FAGI
-620 RSAYQPADLPGR
+620 KSAYRPEDIKGR

-651 GMALCAGSGGKELF
+651 GMVLCAGPGGKDLF

>member
-1 MTVPAP
+1 MTSQE
-7 TFRNNDRTRKIIIT
+7 NHRTRKIMIT
-21 CALPYANGQIHL
+21 CALPYANGQVHL
-33 GHMLEHIQADI
+33 GHLLEHIQADI

-53 HHCYFICADDA
+53 HCCYFICADDA

-71 KAEEEGVSPT
+71 KAEEEGISPK
-81 QLIDRVWVEHRRDF
+81 QLIDRVLVEHKRDF

-115 YAELIYGRLNANGH
+115 YAELIYKRLNENGH
-129 INRRTIRQLYDPE
+129 INRRTIKQLYDPE
-142 RQMFLPDRFVR
+142 RQMFLPDRFVK
-153 GTCPVCRAENQHGDN
+153 GTCPVCRAEDQYGDN
-168 CEVCGSAYSSSE
+168 CEACGSTYSSSE
-180 LIDPVSVVSGAVP
+180 LINPVSAVSGATP
-193 QTRESEQ
+193 QMRESEQ
-200 LFFKLGDFRDFMIE
+200 LFFNLGNFKDFMIE
-214 WFAQGHTQKEIANK
+214 WFGQGHTQKEIANK
-228 QMELFAQEL
+228 QMELFTQEW

-278 CDRENLDFDEFFHKD
+278 CDRENLDFDEFFRKD
-293 SVCEL
+293 SECEL

-317 LHGAGFRTPSGVWV
+317 LHGAGFRTPSAVWV

-350 MAATYIKH
+350 MGETYINH
-358 LNPEYLRYYFA
+358 LNPEYLRYYYA

-382 LTDLRTRVNSDLV
+382 LTDFQTRVNSDLV

-409 TKTFDGKLGNV
+409 TKTFDGKLSDV
-420 LADVAMFEEF
+420 LVDVTMFEEF
-430 AGAGEKIAASY
+430 AEAGEKIAASY
-441 ESRLYNRAIRDIMA
+441 ESRRYSRAIRDVMA

-466 AKPWVLVKDDR
+466 AKPWVLVRNDD
-477 TREQVRLICTQGLN
+477 TRDQVQSICTQGLN
-491 LFRLLIIYL
+491 LFRLLMIYL
-500 KPVLPKTAVNVE
+500 KPVLPKTAGNVE
-512 LFLNIPPLKW
+512 LFLNVPPLKW
-522 QDAGQPLLNH
+522 EDAGQPLLNH

-543 IEDKQIQSM
+543 IEDKQIEAM
-552 VAESMTGAKPS
+552 VEETRAEPKLSGPP
-563 TALADTPLAAPIS
+563 ADMPVADQIS
-576 MDDFSRVDLRVARI
+576 IDDFSRVDLRIARI

-607 DLGGETRN
+607 DLGLDDRN
-615 VFAGI
+615 IFAGI
-620 RSAYQPADLPGR
+620 KSAYRPEDIKGR

-651 GMALCAGSGGKELF
+651 GMVLCAGPGGKDLF

>member
-1 MTVPAP
+1 MTSQE
-7 TFRNNDRTRKIIIT
+7 NHRTRKIMLT
-21 CALPYANGQIHL
+21 CALPYANGQLHL
-33 GHMLEHIQADI
+33 GHLLEHIQADI

-53 HHCYFICADDA
+53 HCCYFICADDA

-71 KAEEEGVSPT
+71 KAEEEGISPM
-81 QLIDRVWVEHRRDF
+81 QLIDRVWVEHKRDF

-115 YAELIYGRLNANGH
+115 YAELIYSRLNENGH
-129 INRRTIRQLYDPE
+129 INRRTIQQLYDPE
-142 RQMFLPDRFVR
+142 RQMFLPDRFVK
-153 GTCPVCRAENQHGDN
+153 GTCPVCRAEDQYGDN
-168 CEVCGSAYSSSE
+168 CEACGSTYSSSE
-180 LIDPVSVVSGAVP
+180 LIDPVSAVSGATP
-193 QTRESEQ
+193 QMRESEQ
-200 LFFKLGDFRDFMIE
+200 LFFKLGDFKDFMIE
-214 WFAQGHTQKEIANK
+214 WFGQGHTQKEIANK
-228 QMELFAQEL
+228 QMELFTQEL

-278 CDRENLDFDEFFHKD
+278 CDRENLDFDEFFRKD
-293 SVCEL
+293 SECEL
-298 YHYVG
+298 VHYVG

-350 MAATYIKH
+350 MAETYINH

-382 LTDLRTRVNSDLV
+382 LTDFQTRVNSDLV

-409 TKTFDGKLGNV
+409 TKTFDGRLSDV
-420 LADVAMFEEF
+420 LADVTLFEEF
-430 AGAGEKIAASY
+430 AEAGGKIAASY
-441 ESRLYNRAIRDIMA
+441 ESRRYSRAIRDVMT

-466 AKPWVLVKDDR
+466 AKPWVLVKNDD
-477 TREQVRLICTQGLN
+477 TRDQVRLICTQGLN
-491 LFRLLIIYL
+491 LFRLLMIYL
-500 KPVLPKTAVNVE
+500 KPVLPKTAGNVE
-512 LFLNIPPLKW
+512 SFLNIPPLKW
-522 QDAGQPLLNH
+522 EDAGQPLLNH

-543 IEDKQIQSM
+543 IEDKQIEAM
-552 VAESMTGAKPS
+552 VEETRAEPKPS
-563 TALADTPLAAPIS
+563 GPLADMPVADPIS

-607 DLGGETRN
+607 DLGFDERN
-615 VFAGI
+615 IFAGI
-620 RSAYQPADLPGR
+620 KSAYRPEDIKGR

-651 GMALCAGSGGKELF
+651 GMALCAGPGGKDLF

>member
-1 MTVPAP
+1 M
-7 TFRNNDRTRKIIIT
+7 IT
-21 CALPYANGQIHL
+21 CALPYANGQVHL
-33 GHMLEHIQADI
+33 GHLLEHIQADI

-53 HHCYFICADDA
+53 HCCYFICADDA

-71 KAEEEGVSPT
+71 KAEEEGISPK
-81 QLIDRVWVEHRRDF
+81 QLIDRVLVEHKRDF

-115 YAELIYGRLNANGH
+115 YAELIYKRLNENGH
-129 INRRTIRQLYDPE
+129 INRRTIKQLYDPE
-142 RQMFLPDRFVR
+142 RQMFLPDRFVK
-153 GTCPVCRAENQHGDN
+153 GTCPVCRAEDQYGDN
-168 CEVCGSAYSSSE
+168 CEACGSTYSSSE
-180 LIDPVSVVSGAVP
+180 LINPVSAVSGATP
-193 QTRESEQ
+193 QMRESEQ
-200 LFFKLGDFRDFMIE
+200 LFFNLGNFKDFMVE
-214 WFAQGHTQKEIANK
+214 WFGQGHTQKEIANK
-228 QMELFAQEL
+228 QMELFTQEW

-278 CDRENLDFDEFFHKD
+278 CDRENLDFDEFFRKD
-293 SVCEL
+293 SECEL

-317 LHGAGFRTPSGVWV
+317 LHGAGFRTPSAVWV

-350 MAATYIKH
+350 MGETYINH
-358 LNPEYLRYYFA
+358 LNPEYLRYYYA

-382 LTDLRTRVNSDLV
+382 LTDFQTRVNSDLV

-409 TKTFDGKLGNV
+409 TKTFDGKLSDV
-420 LADVAMFEEF
+420 LADVTMFEEF
-430 AGAGEKIAASY
+430 AEAGEKIAASY
-441 ESRLYNRAIRDIMA
+441 ESRRYSRAIRDVMA

-466 AKPWVLVKDDR
+466 AKPWVLVKNDD
-477 TREQVRLICTQGLN
+477 TRDQVQLICTQGLN
-491 LFRLLIIYL
+491 LFRLLMLYL
-500 KPVLPKTAVNVE
+500 KPVLPKTAGNVE
-512 LFLNIPPLKW
+512 LFLNVPPLIW
-522 QDAGQPLLNH
+522 EDAGQPLLNH

-543 IEDKQIQSM
+543 IEDKQIEAM
-552 VAESMTGAKPS
+552 VEETKAEPKLSGPP
-563 TALADTPLAAPIS
+563 ADMPVADQIS
-576 MDDFSRVDLRVARI
+576 IDDFSRVDLRIARI

-597 GADKLLRLTL
+597 GADKLLQLTL
-607 DLGGETRN
+607 DLGFDDRKI
-615 VFAGI
+615 FAGI
-620 RSAYQPADLPGR
+620 KSAYRPEDIKGR

-651 GMALCAGSGGKELF
+651 GMVLCAGPGGKDLF

>member
-1 MTVPAP
+1 M
-7 TFRNNDRTRKIIIT
+7 IT
-21 CALPYANGQIHL
+21 CALPYANGQVHL
-33 GHMLEHIQADI
+33 GHLLEHVQADI

-53 HHCYFICADDA
+53 HCCYFICADDA

-71 KAEEEGVSPT
+71 KAEEEGISPM
-81 QLIDRVWVEHRRDF
+81 QLIDRVWVEHKRDF

-115 YAELIYGRLNANGH
+115 YAELIYNRLNENGH
-129 INRRTIRQLYDPE
+129 INRRTIKQLYDPE
-142 RQMFLPDRFVR
+142 RQMFLPDRFVK
-153 GTCPVCRAENQHGDN
+153 GTCPVCRAEDQYGDN
-168 CEVCGSAYSSSE
+168 CEACGSTYSSSE
-180 LIDPVSVVSGAVP
+180 LINPVSAVSGATP
-193 QTRESEQ
+193 EMRESEQ
-200 LFFKLGDFRDFMIE
+200 LFFKLGDFKDFMIE
-214 WFAQGHTQKEIANK
+214 WFGQGHTQKEIANK
-228 QMELFAQEL
+228 QMELFTQEL

-257 DKYFYV
+257 DKFFYV

-278 CDRENLDFDEFFHKD
+278 CDRENLDFDEFFRKD
-293 SVCEL
+293 SECEL

-350 MAATYIKH
+350 MAETYINH

-382 LTDLRTRVNSDLV
+382 LTDFQTRVNSDLV

-409 TKTFDGKLGNV
+409 TKTFDGKLSDV
-420 LADVAMFEEF
+420 LADVTMFEEF
-430 AGAGEKIAASY
+430 AEAGGKIAASY
-441 ESRLYNRAIRDIMA
+441 ESRRYSRAIRDVMA

-466 AKPWVLVKDDR
+466 AKPWVLVKNDD
-477 TREQVRLICTQGLN
+477 TRDQVRVICTQGLN
-491 LFRLLIIYL
+491 LFRLLMIYL
-500 KPVLPKTAVNVE
+500 KPVLPKTAGNVE

-522 QDAGQPLLNH
+522 EDAGQPLLNH

-543 IEDKQIQSM
+543 IEDKQIEAM
-552 VAESMTGAKPS
+552 VEETRAEPKLSGP
-563 TALADTPLAAPIS
+563 LADMPVVDQIS
-576 MDDFSRVDLRVARI
+576 IDDFSRVDLRIARI

-597 GADKLLRLTL
+597 GADKLLQLTL
-607 DLGGETRN
+607 DLGFDDRN
-615 VFAGI
+615 IFAGI
-620 RSAYQPADLPGR
+620 KSAYQPEDIKGR

-651 GMALCAGSGGKELF
+651 GMVLCAGPGGKDLF

>member
-1 MTVPAP
+1 MTSQE
-7 TFRNNDRTRKIIIT
+7 NHRTRKIMIT

-33 GHMLEHIQADI
+33 GHLLEHIQADI

-53 HHCYFICADDA
+53 HCCYFICADDA

-71 KAEEEGVSPT
+71 KAEEEGISPM
-81 QLIDRVWVEHRRDF
+81 QLIDRVWVEHKRDF

-115 YAELIYGRLNANGH
+115 YAELIYSRLNENGH
-129 INRRTIRQLYDPE
+129 INRRTIKQLYDPE
-142 RQMFLPDRFVR
+142 RQMFLPDRFVK
-153 GTCPVCRAENQHGDN
+153 GTCPVCRAEDQYGDN
-168 CEVCGSAYSSSE
+168 CEACGSTYSSSE
-180 LIDPVSVVSGAVP
+180 LINPVSAVSGATP
-193 QTRESEQ
+193 QMRESEQ
-200 LFFKLGDFRDFMIE
+200 LFFKLGDFKDFMIE
-214 WFAQGHTQKEIANK
+214 WFGQGHTQKEIANK
-228 QMELFAQEL
+228 QMELFTQEL

-278 CDRENLDFDEFFHKD
+278 CDRENLDFDEFFRKD
-293 SVCEL
+293 SECEL

-350 MAATYIKH
+350 MAETYINH
-358 LNPEYLRYYFA
+358 LNPEYLRYYYA

-382 LTDLRTRVNSDLV
+382 LTDFQTRVNSDLV

-409 TKTFDGKLGNV
+409 TKTFDGKLSDV
-420 LADVAMFEEF
+420 LADVTMFEEF
-430 AGAGEKIAASY
+430 AEAGGKIAASY
-441 ESRLYNRAIRDIMA
+441 ESRRYSRAIRDVMA

-466 AKPWVLVKDDR
+466 AKPWVLVKNDD
-477 TREQVRLICTQGLN
+477 TRGQVRLICTQGLN
-491 LFRLLIIYL
+491 LFRLLMIYL
-500 KPVLPKTAVNVE
+500 KPVLPKTAGNVE

-522 QDAGQPLLNH
+522 EDAGQPLLNH

-543 IEDKQIQSM
+543 IEDKQIEAM
-552 VAESMTGAKPS
+552 VEETRAEPKLSGP
-563 TALADTPLAAPIS
+563 LADMPVADQIS
-576 MDDFSRVDLRVARI
+576 IDDFSRVDLRIARI

-597 GADKLLRLTL
+597 GADKLLQLTL
-607 DLGGETRN
+607 NLGFDDRN
-615 VFAGI
+615 IFAGI
-620 RSAYQPADLPGR
+620 KSAYQPEDIKGR

-651 GMALCAGSGGKELF
+651 GMVLCAGPGGKDLF

>member
-1 MTVPAP
+1 M
-7 TFRNNDRTRKIIIT
+7 IT
-21 CALPYANGQIHL
+21 CALPYANGQVHL
-33 GHMLEHIQADI
+33 GHLLEHIQADI

-53 HHCYFICADDA
+53 HCCYFICADDA

-71 KAEEEGVSPT
+71 KAEEEGISPK
-81 QLIDRVWVEHRRDF
+81 QLIDRVLVEHKRDF

-115 YAELIYGRLNANGH
+115 YAELIYKRLNENGH
-129 INRRTIRQLYDPE
+129 INRRTIKQLYDPE
-142 RQMFLPDRFVR
+142 RQMFLPDRFVK
-153 GTCPVCRAENQHGDN
+153 GTCPVCRAEDQYGDN
-168 CEVCGSAYSSSE
+168 CEACGSTYSSSE
-180 LIDPVSVVSGAVP
+180 LINPVSAVSGATP
-193 QTRESEQ
+193 QMRESEQ
-200 LFFKLGDFRDFMIE
+200 LFFNLGNFKDFMIE
-214 WFAQGHTQKEIANK
+214 WFGQGHTQKEIANK
-228 QMELFAQEL
+228 QMELFTQEW

-278 CDRENLDFDEFFHKD
+278 CDRENLDFDEFFRKD
-293 SVCEL
+293 SECEL

-317 LHGAGFRTPSGVWV
+317 LHGAGFRTPSAVWV

-350 MAATYIKH
+350 MGETYINH
-358 LNPEYLRYYFA
+358 LNPEYLRYYYA

-382 LTDLRTRVNSDLV
+382 LTDFQTRVNSDLV

-409 TKTFDGKLGNV
+409 TKTFDGKLSDV
-420 LADVAMFEEF
+420 LADVTMFEEF
-430 AGAGEKIAASY
+430 AEAGEKIAASY
-441 ESRLYNRAIRDIMA
+441 ESRRYSRAIRDVMA

-466 AKPWVLVKDDR
+466 AKPWVLVKNDD
-477 TREQVRLICTQGLN
+477 TRDQVQLICTQGLN
-491 LFRLLIIYL
+491 LFRLLMIYL
-500 KPVLPKTAVNVE
+500 KPVLPKTAGNVE
-512 LFLNIPPLKW
+512 LFLNVPPLIW
-522 QDAGQPLLNH
+522 EDAGQPLLNH

-543 IEDKQIQSM
+543 IEDKQIEAM
-552 VAESMTGAKPS
+552 VEETRAEPKLSGPP
-563 TALADTPLAAPIS
+563 ADMPVADQIS
-576 MDDFSRVDLRVARI
+576 IDDFSRVDLRIARI

-597 GADKLLRLTL
+597 GADKLLQLTL
-607 DLGGETRN
+607 DLGFDDRN
-615 VFAGI
+615 IFAGI
-620 RSAYQPADLPGR
+620 KSAYRPEDIKGR

-651 GMALCAGSGGKELF
+651 GMVLCAGPGGKDLF

>member
-1 MTVPAP
+1 MTTHPP
-7 TFRNNDRTRKIIIT
+7 TSQETDRTRKIMIT

-33 GHMLEHIQADI
+33 GHLLEHIQADI

-53 HHCYFICADDA
+53 HCCYFICADDA

-71 KAEEEGVSPT
+71 KAEEEGISPM
-81 QLIDRVWVEHRRDF
+81 QLIERVWVEHKRDF

-103 NYYTTHSPENRY
+103 NYYTTHSPENRH
-115 YAELIYGRLNANGH
+115 YAELIYNRLNENGH
-129 INRRTIRQLYDPE
+129 ISRRTIQQLYDPE
-142 RQMFLPDRFVR
+142 RQMFLPDRFVK
-153 GTCPVCRAENQHGDN
+153 GTCPVCRADGQYGDN
-168 CEVCGSAYSSSE
+168 CEACGSTYSSSE
-180 LIDPVSVVSGAVP
+180 LIDPVSAMSGAVP
-193 QTRESEQ
+193 EMRESEQ

-214 WFAQGHTQKEIANK
+214 WFEQGHTQKEIANK
-228 QMELFAQEL
+228 QMELFTQEL

-278 CDRENLDFDEFFHKD
+278 CDRENLDFDEFFRKD
-293 SVCEL
+293 SECEL
-298 YHYVG
+298 YHYIG

-331 HGFLTVNGQ
+331 HGFLTVNSQ

-350 MAATYIKH
+350 MAETYINH

-382 LTDLRTRVNSDLV
+382 LADFQTRVNSDLV

-409 TKTFDGKLGNV
+409 TKTFDGKLSGV
-420 LADVAMFEEF
+420 LADAAMFEEF
-430 AGAGEKIAASY
+430 VEAGEKIAASY
-441 ESRLYNRAIRDIMA
+441 ENRRYSRAIRDVMA

-466 AKPWVLVKDDR
+466 ARPWVLVKEDT
-477 TREQVRLICTQGLN
+477 TRGQVQSICTQGLN
-491 LFRLLIIYL
+491 LFRLLMIYL
-500 KPVLPKTAVNVE
+500 KPVLPKTASNVE
-512 LFLNIPPLKW
+512 LFLNIPPLTWK
-522 QDAGQPLLNH
+522 DTGQPLLNH

-543 IEDKQIQSM
+543 IEDKQVTAMI
-552 VAESMTGAKPS
+552 EETRAKPKPS
-563 TALADTPLAAPIS
+563 GSLADTPVADPIK
-576 MDDFSRVDLRVARI
+576 MDDFSRVDLRIARI

-597 GADKLLRLTL
+597 GADKLLQLTL
-607 DLGGETRN
+607 DLGGENRN
-615 VFAGI
+615 ILAGI
-620 RSAYQPADLPGR
+620 KSAYQPEDLKGR

-651 GMALCAGSGGKELF
+651 GMVLCAGSGGKDLF

>member
-1 MTVPAP
+1 M
-7 TFRNNDRTRKIIIT
+7 IT

-33 GHMLEHIQADI
+33 GHLLEHIQADI
-44 QARFQRMRG
+44 QSRFQRMRG
-53 HHCYFICADDA
+53 HCCYFICADDA

-71 KAEEEGVSPT
+71 KAEEEGISPK
-81 QLIDRVWVEHRRDF
+81 QLIDRVLVEHKRDF

-115 YAELIYGRLNANGH
+115 YAELIYKRLNENGH
-129 INRRTIRQLYDPE
+129 INRRTIKQLYDPE
-142 RQMFLPDRFVR
+142 RQMFLPDRFVK
-153 GTCPVCRAENQHGDN
+153 GTCPVCRAEDQYGDN
-168 CEVCGSAYSSSE
+168 CEACGSTYSSSE
-180 LIDPVSVVSGAVP
+180 LINPVSAVSGATP

-200 LFFKLGDFRDFMIE
+200 LFFNLGNFKDFMIE
-214 WFAQGHTQKEIANK
+214 WFGQGHTQKEIANK
-228 QMELFAQEL
+228 QMELFTQEW

-278 CDRENLDFDEFFHKD
+278 CDRENLDFDEFFRKD
-293 SVCEL
+293 SECEL

-317 LHGAGFRTPSGVWV
+317 LHGAGFRTPSAVWV

-350 MAATYIKH
+350 MGETYINH
-358 LNPEYLRYYFA
+358 LNPEYLRYYYA

-382 LTDLRTRVNSDLV
+382 LTDFQTRVNSDLV

-409 TKTFDGKLGNV
+409 TKTFDGKLSDV
-420 LADVAMFEEF
+420 LADVTMFEEF
-430 AGAGEKIAASY
+430 AEAGEKIAASY
-441 ESRLYNRAIRDIMA
+441 ESRRYSRAIRDVMA

-466 AKPWVLVKDDR
+466 AKPWVLVKNDD
-477 TREQVRLICTQGLN
+477 TRDQVQSICTQGLN
-491 LFRLLIIYL
+491 LFRLLMIYL

-512 LFLNIPPLKW
+512 LFLNVSPLKW
-522 QDAGQPLLNH
+522 EDAGQPLLNH

-543 IEDKQIQSM
+543 IEDKQIEAM
-552 VAESMTGAKPS
+552 VEETRAEPKLSRP
-563 TALADTPLAAPIS
+563 LADMPVADQIS
-576 MDDFSRVDLRVARI
+576 IDDFSRVDLRIARI

-607 DLGGETRN
+607 DLGFDDRN
-615 VFAGI
+615 IFAGI
-620 RSAYQPADLPGR
+620 KSAYQPEDIKGR

-651 GMALCAGSGGKELF
+651 GMVLCAGPGGKDLF